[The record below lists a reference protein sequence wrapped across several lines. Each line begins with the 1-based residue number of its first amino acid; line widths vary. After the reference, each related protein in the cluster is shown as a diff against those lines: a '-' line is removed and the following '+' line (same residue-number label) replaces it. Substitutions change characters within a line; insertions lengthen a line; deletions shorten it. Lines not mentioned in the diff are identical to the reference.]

1 MADPNIGMMVATT
14 IANYSGKL
22 ADNVTNN
29 NPLLKEIFM
38 RDNITFASGGTKIR
52 QELEYAENSTVK
64 WYSGLEELDTTVSDV
79 VDAADYDWKQLN
91 ANVTISGL
99 DEVKNSGKEAIHNF
113 VRAKIRNAE
122 KSLHNAV
129 ATALFSDGTGSGG
142 KELTGLQAQVSDT
155 ATNVVGAIDRSV
167 TANAFWKNQIYD
179 FSTEASGNASATNI
193 LTGMNT
199 LWRRC
204 TRGADV
210 PSVTVMDDN
219 YMGFFETAVQDIQ
232 RIQSASRGAMG
243 FETLM
248 YKGKP
253 VLYDASAPENHL
265 YMLNLDYMFFRPKR
279 GRNFTVSKEKH
290 SINQDAVITPVYWAG
305 NLTCSNASLQGVA
318 KN

>member
-1 MADPNIGMMVATT
+1 MPDPNIGMMVATT

-22 ADNVTNN
+22 ADNVTNH
-29 NPLLKEIFM
+29 NPLLQKMKESG
-38 RDNITFASGGTKIR
+38 NITFASGGTKIR
-52 QELEYAENSTVK
+52 QELEYGENSTAK

-79 VDAADYDWKQLN
+79 VDAADFDWKQLSV
-91 ANVTISGL
+91 NVIVSGL
-99 DEVKNSGKEAIHNF
+99 DEVKNSGKEAIHDF
-113 VRAKIRNAE
+113 VKTKVKNAE
-122 KSLHNAV
+122 KTAHNKV

-142 KELTGLQAQVSDT
+142 KELTGLQAIVSDT
-155 ATNVVGAIDRSV
+155 ATNNVGSIDRSV

-204 TRGADV
+204 TRGVDV
-210 PSVTVMDDN
+210 PKIVVMDDL
-219 YMGFFETAVQDIQ
+219 YMGFYETATQDIQ
-232 RIQSASRGAMG
+232 RIQSTSRGALG
-243 FETLM
+243 FEEYI

-253 VLYDASAPENHL
+253 VVYDSSCPASHL
-265 YMLNLDYMFFRPKR
+265 YMLNTDFLYFRPKR
-279 GRNFTVSKEKH
+279 SRNFTMGAEKH
-290 SINQDAVITPVYWAG
+290 SINQDAKVIPLYWAG